1 MIKKALAVAAATA
14 ALLAISA
21 GAATAAP
28 NPDAPGQEKQ
38 ETCVTVFELPLFLVD
53 PPARAEFR
61 VCQEADDQGGN
72 GDQPPVPVPPAPTP
86 LG

>member
-14 ALLAISA
+14 ALLAIGA

-28 NPDAPGQEKQ
+28 NPDAPGQEKE
-38 ETCVTVFELPLFLVD
+38 ETCVTVFELPLLLVD

-61 VCQEADDQGGN
+61 VCQEADDQGDG
-72 GDQPPVPVPPAPTP
+72 QPPVPEPPVPTP